1 MKNILFVAASA
12 ILLAAAGCQKTEV
25 LNQPKGN
32 PITLSAGMNK
42 LTKGAADGGETNLQT
57 QGFKVWAYAAFP
69 DVLNGIKPGDPYDEM
84 EGISFTYDA
93 TNDKCATTGVYYWPG
108 KDRDLDFF
116 ALSTLKNITPA
127 FEGEG
132 EETLSRKMTIAD
144 YTVSPTDA
152 NDDLMVSKFV
162 RTRQNP
168 ADETADK
175 GTVNLFFH
183 HALSKT
189 IFKVYTTP
197 VDGTTVTVNNLTVAG
212 VKTKGTLTVE
222 DDNTP
227 DKDGN
232 TPQPDKNGVKDV
244 KFTWDEVH
252 FDSPET
258 FIAAPT
264 NGLPLTAE
272 KKTIA
277 TWLVLPQDIQSLKV
291 EVDYTI
297 LTAGVEKP
305 FKHTFA
311 LSKDNV
317 TNWGRNMVTTYN
329 INISPNVIKFS
340 ADVEEWQSNPD
351 IDHNN

>member
-1 MKNILFVAASA
+1 MKKILFVAASA
-12 ILLAAAGCQKTEV
+12 ILLAAGCQKTEV

-42 LTKGAADGGETNLQT
+42 LTKGAADGGTTNLQA
-57 QGFKVWAYAAFP
+57 QGFKVWAYAAFT
-69 DVLNGIKPGDPYDEM
+69 DVLNYINPGDPYDEM

-132 EETLSRKMTIAD
+132 GEALSRKMTIAD
-144 YTVSPTDA
+144 YTVNPADA

-168 ADETADK
+168 ADSAATK
-175 GTVNLFFH
+175 GTVNLFFQ

-189 IFKVYTTP
+189 IFNVYTTP
-197 VDGTTVTVNNLTVAG
+197 ITGTTVTVDTLSVAA
-212 VKTKGTLTVE
+212 VMTKGTLDVK
-222 DDNTP
+222 DDTSKTP
-227 DKDGN
+227 DI
-232 TPQPDKNGVKDV
+232 NGVKDV
-244 KFTWDEVH
+244 TIEWV
-252 FDSPET
+252 DST
-258 FIAAPT
+258 
-264 NGLPLTAE
+264 LTSPQMFRVMPKLELDGE
-272 KKTIA
+272 KEPIA
-277 TWLVLPQDIQSLKV
+277 TWLVLPQNIQDLNV
-291 EVDYTI
+291 EVAYTI
-297 LTAGVEKP
+297 TTNGVPKA

-311 LSKDNV
+311 LSNDTV
-317 TNWGRNMVTTYN
+317 TRWNRNMVTTYN

>member
-1 MKNILFVAASA
+1 MKKILFVAASA
-12 ILLAAAGCQKTEV
+12 ILLAAGCQKTEV

-42 LTKGAADGGETNLQT
+42 LTKGAADGGTTNLQA
-57 QGFKVWAYAAFP
+57 QGFKVWAYAAFT
-69 DVLNGIKPGDPYDEM
+69 DVLNGINPGDPYDEM

-116 ALSTLKNITPA
+116 ALSTLKNITPT
-127 FEGEG
+127 FDGEG

-144 YTVSPTDA
+144 YTVSPADA

-197 VDGTTVTVNNLTVAG
+197 VSGTTVTVNSLTVAG

-227 DKDGN
+227 GEDGN
-232 TPQPDKNGVKDV
+232 TPQPDKNGVKAV
-244 KFTWDEVH
+244 KFTWDETT
-252 FDSPET
+252 FALPET
-258 FIAAPT
+258 FTAAPT
-264 NGLPLTAE
+264 GGLGLTDQ
-272 KKTIA
+272 KQTIA
-277 TWLVLPQDIQSLKV
+277 TWLVLPQDIQSLNV

-311 LSKDNV
+311 LSNETVK
-317 TNWGRNMVTTYN
+317 TWGRNMVTTYN

-340 ADVEEWQSNPD
+340 ADVEEWQSNSD
-351 IDHNN
+351 INHNN

>member
-1 MKNILFVAASA
+1 MKKILFVAASA
-12 ILLAAAGCQKTEV
+12 ILLVAGCQKTEV

-42 LTKGAADGGETNLQT
+42 LTKGAADGGTTNLQA
-57 QGFKVWAYAAFP
+57 QGFKVWAYAAFT
-69 DVLNGIKPGDPYDEM
+69 DVLNDINPGDPYDEM

-93 TNDKCATTGVYYWPG
+93 TNDQCATTGVYYWPG

-132 EETLSRKMTIAD
+132 GEALSRKMTIAD
-144 YTVSPTDA
+144 YTVNPADA

-168 ADETADK
+168 ADSAATK
-175 GTVNLFFH
+175 GTVNLFFQ

-189 IFKVYTTP
+189 IFNVYTTP
-197 VDGTTVTVNNLTVAG
+197 ITGTTVTVDTLSVAA
-212 VKTKGTLTVE
+212 VMTKGTLDVK
-222 DDNTP
+222 DDTSKTP
-227 DKDGN
+227 DI
-232 TPQPDKNGVKDV
+232 NGVKDV
-244 KFTWDEVH
+244 TIEWV
-252 FDSPET
+252 DST
-258 FIAAPT
+258 
-264 NGLPLTAE
+264 LTSPQMFRVMPKLELDGE
-272 KKTIA
+272 KEPIA
-277 TWLVLPQDIQSLKV
+277 TWLVLPQNIQDLNV
-291 EVDYTI
+291 EVAYTI
-297 LTAGVEKP
+297 TTNDVPKA

-311 LSKDNV
+311 LSNDTV
-317 TNWGRNMVTTYN
+317 TRWNRNMVTTYN

>member
-1 MKNILFVAASA
+1 MKKILFVAASTM
-12 ILLAAAGCQKTEV
+12 LLAAGCQKTEV

-42 LTKGAADGGETNLQT
+42 LTKGAAEAGTANLQT
-57 QGFKVWAYAAFP
+57 QGFKVWAYAAFT
-69 DVLNGIKPGDPYDEM
+69 DVLNHINPGDPYDEM

-116 ALSTLKNITPA
+116 ALSTLKNITPT
-127 FEGEG
+127 FEGQG
-132 EETLSRKMTIAD
+132 GETLSRKMTIAD
-144 YTVSPTDA
+144 YTVIPTDA

-168 ADETADK
+168 ADPTADK

-189 IFKVYTTP
+189 IFNVLTTT
-197 VDGTTVTVNNLTVAG
+197 VTGTTVTVNSLTVAD
-212 VKTKGTLTVE
+212 VKTKGKLTVE
-222 DDNTP
+222 DDNTTV
-227 DKDGN
+227 DDGGN
-232 TPQPDKNGVKDV
+232 TLQPDKNGVKAV
-244 KFTWDEVH
+244 KFTWDEAN
-252 FDSPET
+252 FASPET
-258 FIAAPT
+258 FTAAPAG
-264 NGLPLTAE
+264 GLPLTDE
-272 KKTIA
+272 KQTIA
-277 TWLVLPQDIQSLKV
+277 TWLVLPQDIQSLNV

-297 LTAGVEKP
+297 LTGEVEKS

-311 LSKDNV
+311 LSNDTV

-340 ADVEEWQSNPD
+340 ADVEEWKSNKD
-351 IDHNN
+351 IEHNN